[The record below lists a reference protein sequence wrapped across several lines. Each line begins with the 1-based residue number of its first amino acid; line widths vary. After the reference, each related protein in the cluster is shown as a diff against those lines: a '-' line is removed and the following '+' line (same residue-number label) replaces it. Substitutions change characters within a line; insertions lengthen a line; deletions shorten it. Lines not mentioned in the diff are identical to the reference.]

1 MPNSQ
6 ISFSI
11 IEQNPSLP
19 DEDYYFQII
28 CYETKFNDIIYCS
41 KNNIIADSTN
51 IKKNLKYIIKLMKAG
66 KILGVGSFTIHQ
78 EIFSKK
84 IKRKKY
90 NNINILITENNYKKI
105 FPQTELTKKI
115 TQRGINIS
123 IELSIKYTEK
133 ETSMKEKLKL
143 MKRNFSYQEKIKYKK
158 ENSNRS
164 SNINLTTSTTN
175 INTFHNINN
184 CYDNDN
190 FMENNTNLFSSE
202 KYLIN
207 SPSLI
212 LSQGSFSLPLLEKN
226 NKKEKKNKNKNKKR
240 VIYSKSYKSFNKKRN
255 NSGKMKY
262 SIFGNKKRC
271 LSSNR
276 KLNLLISQER
286 SISSNNSNGISQ
298 SSVIDSTLIENNDNN
313 EMMKNINLNSKHIIY
328 NLKFNKNMYNKII
341 HNSPDYY
348 FSEIENKK
356 NKILNMQNQR
366 NKQLFIQEGI
376 NNKLI
381 STLKNYETKIYNNK
395 IIVDKLKEKNDLLK
409 YKEEILLDVN
419 KEIIPI
425 ISKVKESKDI
435 ETNIFN
441 LILFN
446 YSNKPKNVNKNN
458 NIEKYDKN
466 LMSKIIKNVIQN
478 HQDEYDMYLSE
489 KNRRKLKYICDKYN
503 IFGSI
508 IEEIDE

>member
-1 MPNSQ
+1 MPNNQ

-11 IEQNPSLP
+11 IEQTPSLP
-19 DEDYYFQII
+19 DLDYYFQII
-28 CYETKFNDIIYCS
+28 CYDTNFNDIIYCS
-41 KNNIIADSTN
+41 KNNKITDATN
-51 IKKNLKYIIKLMKAG
+51 IKKNLKYIIKLMKYG
-66 KILGVGSFTIHQ
+66 KILGVGSLVIHQ

-105 FPQTELTKKI
+105 FPQTELPKKNSA
-115 TQRGINIS
+115 QKGINLS
-123 IELSIKYTEK
+123 IEVSIKYNEK
-133 ETSMKEKLKL
+133 EMNMNKKLKL
-143 MKRNFSYQEKIKYKK
+143 MKRNFSYQEKIKYKQD
-158 ENSNRS
+158 NSNKS

-175 INTFHNINN
+175 INTFYNVNN

-190 FMENNTNLFSSE
+190 YMDNNINLFSSE
-202 KYLIN
+202 RFLIDT
-207 SPSLI
+207 PSLI
-212 LSQGSFSLPLLEKN
+212 LSQGSFSFPLLEKN
-226 NKKEKKNKNKNKKR
+226 DKKEKNNKKK
-240 VIYSKSYKSFNKKRN
+240 VIYNKSYKSFNNRRN

-262 SIFGNKKRC
+262 SIFGNNKRC
-271 LSSNR
+271 LSGNK

-286 SISSNNSNGISQ
+286 SMSSNNSNLTQ

-313 EMMKNINLNSKHIIY
+313 EMMKNINLNNKHIIY
-328 NLKFNKNMYNKII
+328 NLKFNKNSYNKII
-341 HNSPDYY
+341 IHNNKNTDYY
-348 FSEIENKK
+348 LSEIENKK
-356 NKILNMQNQR
+356 NKILELQNQR
-366 NKQLFIQEGI
+366 NRQFFIQEGI
-376 NNKLI
+376 NNRLI
-381 STLKNYETKIYNNK
+381 STLKNYETKINNNK

-409 YKEEILLDVN
+409 YK
-419 KEIIPI
+419 KEIILDVKKEIIHI

-435 ETNIFN
+435 EINIFN
-441 LILFN
+441 LILCN
-446 YSNKPKNVNKNN
+446 YSNKPKNDNRSN

-489 KNRRKLKYICDKYN
+489 KNKRKLKHICDKYN

>member
-1 MPNSQ
+1 
-6 ISFSI
+6 
-11 IEQNPSLP
+11 
-19 DEDYYFQII
+19 
-28 CYETKFNDIIYCS
+28 
-41 KNNIIADSTN
+41 
-51 IKKNLKYIIKLMKAG
+51 
-66 KILGVGSFTIHQ
+66 
-78 EIFSKK
+78 
-84 IKRKKY
+84 
-90 NNINILITENNYKKI
+90 
-105 FPQTELTKKI
+105 
-115 TQRGINIS
+115 
-123 IELSIKYTEK
+123 
-133 ETSMKEKLKL
+133 
-143 MKRNFSYQEKIKYKK
+143 
-158 ENSNRS
+158 
-164 SNINLTTSTTN
+164 
-175 INTFHNINN
+175 
-184 CYDNDN
+184 
-190 FMENNTNLFSSE
+190 
-202 KYLIN
+202 
-207 SPSLI
+207 
-212 LSQGSFSLPLLEKN
+212 
-226 NKKEKKNKNKNKKR
+226 
-240 VIYSKSYKSFNKKRN
+240 
-255 NSGKMKY
+255 MKY

-286 SISSNNSNGISQ
+286 SMSSNNSNGISQ

-381 STLKNYETKIYNNK
+381 STLKNYETKINNNK

-446 YSNKPKNVNKNN
+446 YSNKPKNINKNN

>member
-1 MPNSQ
+1 MPKNQ

-11 IEQNPSLP
+11 IELNPSLP
-19 DEDYYFQII
+19 DIDYYFQII
-28 CYETKFNDIIYCS
+28 CYDTNFSDIIYCS
-41 KNNIIADSTN
+41 QNNKITDSTN
-51 IKKNLKYIIKLMKAG
+51 IKKSLKYIIKLMKSG
-66 KILGVGSFTIHQ
+66 KILGVGSFRIPQ
-78 EIFSKK
+78 EVFSKK

-90 NNINILITENNYKKI
+90 NNINILVTENNYKKI
-105 FPQTELTKKI
+105 FPQTEITKKNI
-115 TQRGINIS
+115 NQRGINIS
-123 IELSIKYTEK
+123 IEVCINYTEK
-133 ETSMKEKLKL
+133 EMAMKAKLKL

-190 FMENNTNLFSSE
+190 FLENNTNLFSSE
-202 KYLIN
+202 RYLIN
-207 SPSLI
+207 APSLI
-212 LSQGSFSLPLLEKN
+212 LSQGSFSLPLIEKE
-226 NKKEKKNKNKNKKR
+226 NKKENKNKKR
-240 VIYSKSYKSFNKKRN
+240 VIYSKSHKSFNKKKN

-262 SIFGNKKRC
+262 SIIGNKIRC
-271 LSSNR
+271 LSNNK

-286 SISSNNSNGISQ
+286 SMSSNNSNGTQ

-341 HNSPDYY
+341 QNSPDYY

-356 NKILNMQNQR
+356 NKILNLQNQR

-381 STLKNYETKIYNNK
+381 STLKNYETKIKNNK
-395 IIVDKLKEKNDLLK
+395 IIVDKLKEKNELLK
-409 YKEEILLDVN
+409 YKEEILLDVD

-441 LILFN
+441 LVLFN
-446 YSNKPKNVNKNN
+446 YSNKTKNVNRSN

-478 HQDEYDMYLSE
+478 HQDDYDMYLSE
-489 KNRRKLKYICDKYN
+489 KNKRKLEYICDKYN